1 MYNGIINIYKEKGFT
16 SHDVV
21 AKLRG
26 ILKQKKIGHTG
37 TLDPDAEGVLPVCL
51 GRGTKLCDML
61 TDKDKVYEAEL
72 LLGIDTDTQDISG
85 TVSDKREVN
94 VSEEQ
99 VFDAVMSFI
108 GTYEQIPPMFSAIKV
123 DGRKLYEIARAG
135 QVVERKARTVTIYD
149 IDILEIK
156 LPYVRMRVHCS
167 KGTYIRALCHDIG
180 EKLGCHGCMSSLVR
194 TRVSFFDI
202 SRSITLKQVS
212 EYAAD
217 GRIDS
222 FIMPVDRIFDTLP
235 AFYDDGRNEKLLSNG
250 NQFLPDGRI
259 MHGKV
264 RVYKQNGAFVGIYQY
279 DYQRNVYVPV
289 KILYDPSEE

>member
-72 LLGIDTDTQDISG
+72 LLGVETDTQDISG
-85 TVSDKREVN
+85 MVLDKKEVHVSGK
-94 VSEEQ
+94 Q
-99 VFDAVMSFI
+99 VFEAVMSFL
-108 GTYEQIPPMFSAIKV
+108 GTYDQIPPMYSAIKV

-135 QVVERKARTVTIYD
+135 QVVERKARMVTIHD

-167 KGTYIRALCHDIG
+167 KGTYIRTLCHDIG

-212 EYAAD
+212 EYVAE
-217 GRIDS
+217 GRMDS
-222 FIMPVDRIFDTLP
+222 FIIPVDRIFDTLP

-250 NQFLPDGRI
+250 NQFLPDSRI

-264 RVYKQNGAFVGIYQY
+264 RVYKQNGVFVGIYQY
-279 DYQRNVYVPV
+279 DSERNVYVPV
-289 KILYDPSEE
+289 KIFYDPSEE